1 MKKIIIVEDEMRIRT
16 GLVRLIDRLNLGARV
31 IGEAGDGVEGLR
43 LIQDMEPDIVITDIQ
58 MPRLDGLEM
67 IRKAKEMNFR
77 CEFVILSGYAE
88 FAYAQNAIRLGVSEY
103 LLKPVTISQVRDL
116 LQKMVLGE
124 KPPEEQASEELTY
137 SPVIARMVEEIRS
150 SYAKKLGLESFA
162 EKYHMTPQYLS
173 NLFTKEMGKTFS
185 EYLRQVRIERAKELL
200 RTTDM
205 KIYEVA
211 CAVGYPDQK
220 YFSKVFREYTNISAK
235 QYAMMKTDAEGEA
248 TNKQ

>member
-1 MKKIIIVEDEMRIRT
+1 VLST
-16 GLVRLIDRLNLGARV
+16 LLGLAAVFAPQDSFGTACNIT
-31 IGEAGDGVEGLR
+31 GDGALT
-43 LIQDMEPDIVITDIQ
+43 L
-58 MPRLDGLEM
+58 
-67 IRKAKEMNFR
+67 
-77 CEFVILSGYAE
+77 ILSGYAE

>member
-162 EKYHMTPQYLS
+162 ENYHMTPQYLS